1 MITRR
6 QFLRT
11 TSVAT
16 AAIAT
21 TDLSCAFRAPERHL
35 QGYL

>member
-16 AAIAT
+16 TAIAT
-21 TDLSCAFRAPERHL
+21 THLSCAFRAPERHL

>member
-1 MITRR
+1 MITHR

-16 AAIAT
+16 VAIAT
-21 TDLSCAFRAPERHL
+21 TDLSYAFRAPERHL